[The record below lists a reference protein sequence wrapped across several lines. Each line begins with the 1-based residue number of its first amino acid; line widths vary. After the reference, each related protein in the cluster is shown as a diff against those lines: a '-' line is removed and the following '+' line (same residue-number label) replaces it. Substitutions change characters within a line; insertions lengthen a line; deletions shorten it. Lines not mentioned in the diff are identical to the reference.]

1 MNNIAMTKISETP
14 IDDSEDEIS
23 LLDII
28 QFFIDNKVFI
38 GAATALSGLVGLI
51 LGFWL
56 PPQYEATMNIQ
67 MAMVANAP
75 VEAPSLV
82 VEKMKLPLYFS
93 ASTWDVCDTDQEM
106 TPSRTLAKKLNP
118 ILNKNAPFI
127 GLSYRA
133 ESPDAAKKC
142 LQAVLD
148 DVRNK
153 QQIIADPIIK
163 QKQTYLLTLKDKLAA
178 AEAVAKFFSS
188 QKQDMQFKD
197 DRFSVNALILATRL
211 SKENE
216 VKDLR
221 NQIVDLE
228 ISLTPPQTQETFL
241 AAPIFGSPQ
250 KVAPSRSLIL
260 AIALMAGFMLS
271 IFGVLGRKAWI
282 SIKPKLHASI

>member
-1 MNNIAMTKISETP
+1 MTKISETP

-28 QFFIDNKVFI
+28 QFFNDNKVFI

-67 MAMVANAP
+67 MAMVANSP
-75 VEAPSLV
+75 VETPSLV

-133 ESPDAAKKC
+133 ESPDVAKKC

-178 AEAVAKFFSS
+178 AEAVAKFFTS

-197 DRFSVNALILATRL
+197 DRFSANALILATRL

-241 AAPIFGSPQ
+241 AAPLFASPH
-250 KVAPSRSLIL
+250 KVAPSKSLIL
-260 AIALMAGFMLS
+260 AIALMAGFMLG
-271 IFGVLGRKAWI
+271 IFGVLVRKAWI
-282 SIKPKLHASI
+282 TIKPKLHASI

>member
-1 MNNIAMTKISETP
+1 MTKISETP

-67 MAMVANAP
+67 MAMVANSP
-75 VEAPSLV
+75 VETPSLV

-178 AEAVAKFFSS
+178 AEAVAKFFTS

-197 DRFSVNALILATRL
+197 DRFSANALILATRL

-241 AAPIFGSPQ
+241 AAPLFASPQ
-250 KVAPSRSLIL
+250 KVAPSKSLIL
-260 AIALMAGFMLS
+260 AIALMAGFMLG
-271 IFGVLGRKAWI
+271 IFGVLVRKAWI
-282 SIKPKLHASI
+282 TIKPKLHASI

>member
-1 MNNIAMTKISETP
+1 MTKISETS

-178 AEAVAKFFSS
+178 AEAVAKFFTS

>member
-1 MNNIAMTKISETP
+1 MTKISETP

-28 QFFIDNKVFI
+28 QFFNDNKVFI

-67 MAMVANAP
+67 MAMVANSP
-75 VEAPSLV
+75 VETPSLV

-178 AEAVAKFFSS
+178 AEAVAKFFTS

-197 DRFSVNALILATRL
+197 DRFSANALILATRL

-241 AAPIFGSPQ
+241 AAPLFASPH
-250 KVAPSRSLIL
+250 KVAPSKSLIL
-260 AIALMAGFMLS
+260 AIALMAGFMLG
-271 IFGVLGRKAWI
+271 IFGVLVRKAWI
-282 SIKPKLHASI
+282 TIKPKLHVSI

>member
-1 MNNIAMTKISETP
+1 MTKISETP

-148 DVRNK
+148 DFRNK

-163 QKQTYLLTLKDKLAA
+163 QKQTYLLTLKDNHAA
-178 AEAVAKFFSS
+178 AEAVAKFFTS

-197 DRFSVNALILATRL
+197 DRFSANALILATRL

-241 AAPIFGSPQ
+241 AAPLFASPQ
-250 KVAPSRSLIL
+250 KVAPSKSLIL
-260 AIALMAGFMLS
+260 AIALMAGFMLG
-271 IFGVLGRKAWI
+271 IFGVLVRKAWI
-282 SIKPKLHASI
+282 TIKPKLHASI

>member
-1 MNNIAMTKISETP
+1 MTKISETP

-67 MAMVANAP
+67 MAMVANSP
-75 VEAPSLV
+75 VETPSLV

-142 LQAVLD
+142 LLAVLD
-148 DVRNK
+148 DFRNK

-163 QKQTYLLTLKDKLAA
+163 QKQTYLLTLKDNHAA
-178 AEAVAKFFSS
+178 AEAVAKFFTS

-197 DRFSVNALILATRL
+197 DRFSANALILATRL

-241 AAPIFGSPQ
+241 AAPLFASPQ
-250 KVAPSRSLIL
+250 KVAPSKSLIL
-260 AIALMAGFMLS
+260 AIALMAGFMLG
-271 IFGVLGRKAWI
+271 IFGVLVRKAWI
-282 SIKPKLHASI
+282 TIKPKLHASI